1 MSTTAAPENDN
12 GSSNQIGPPIELAP
26 IIANYHFYNDLISG
40 VSSIVLNL
48 ILLFVVTKRIE
59 SSTRIFQKVMCVSK
73 LFDILFSLSYIMT
86 APVFTSIALKPNFS
100 GLMIVNTGWQFN
112 FFCSQL
118 FLSAALILLTQQ
130 IFLAPWLYY
139 FRYIQVCRK
148 DGIKFFDV
156 LIVITFNSV
165 FQFFTSICFC
175 YASVPTDSDIDL
187 LKEAANKFMGTTSAF
202 LLLSYT
208 KQYHIWKE
216 RISQV
221 VSVISALGYVLSLVL
236 STFVM
241 IVCTIKINIKVRES
255 RNMSANL
262 LLLQKRANRIL
273 LTQFFCPLIFIQ
285 FPFYYSV
292 LGPIVGMSQGLPTDL
307 LPLLFAWT
315 PVINTLVVFILNA
328 EIRNALVRKQKR
340 ITVTSDVRRSVVKVN

>member
-1 MSTTAAPENDN
+1 MSTPAAPENDN

-48 ILLFVVTKRIE
+48 ILLFVVMKRVE
-59 SSTRIFQKVMCVSK
+59 SATRIFQKVMCVSK

-139 FRYIQVCRK
+139 FRYVQVCRK
-148 DGIKFFDV
+148 DGIKFIDV

-221 VSVISALGYVLSLVL
+221 VSVTSALGYVLSLVL
-236 STFVM
+236 SILIMVF
-241 IVCTIKINIKVRES
+241 CTIKINLKVRES
-255 RNMSANL
+255 RNISANL

-273 LTQFFCPLIFIQ
+273 LTQAGVENSVKCIFIKLLIFQFFCPLIFIQ

-292 LGPIVGMSQGLPTDL
+292 LGPIVGMSQGLATDL
-307 LPLLFAWT
+307 LPLLFEVDT
-315 PVINTLVVFILNA
+315 

-340 ITVTSDVRRSVVKVN
+340 ITVTSDVRR